1 MVASD
6 FFSDVIL
13 RLYAG
18 VLKTFCIRSE
28 TDICVTVVTHLSKY
42 VKKCGGHNGFFP
54 DGHERAQ
61 NPYFGACSQKS
72 RETRTRNLHI
82 IFGFS

>member
-28 TDICVTVVTHLSKY
+28 TDICVTIVTHLPKCG
-42 VKKCGGHNGFFP
+42 KKCGGHNGFFFRTVTNARKTP
-54 DGHERAQ
+54 ISARVH
-61 NPYFGACSQKS
+61 KS
-72 RETRTRNLHI
+72 RVRPVHGICT
-82 IFGFS
+82 